1 MLRLTAKSTQF
12 GKRTFTSWLIESA
25 GTLPIKRRKDF
36 GDQDV
41 DNSMIMAHLI
51 NVSIYNPASALRI
64 LMDVK
69 SDFPQSLGRGDA
81 VALFPEGAS
90 RYHPTIAPLKT
101 GGGYLRIFYLAGY

>member
-12 GKRTFTSWLIESA
+12 GKRTFTSWLIGSA

-51 NVSIYNPASALRI
+51 DVGSYNTASALGTPAN
-64 LMDVK
+64 DK
-69 SDFPQSLGRGDA
+69 ANFFQSLGRGDA

-101 GGGYLRIFYLAGY
+101 GGTYL